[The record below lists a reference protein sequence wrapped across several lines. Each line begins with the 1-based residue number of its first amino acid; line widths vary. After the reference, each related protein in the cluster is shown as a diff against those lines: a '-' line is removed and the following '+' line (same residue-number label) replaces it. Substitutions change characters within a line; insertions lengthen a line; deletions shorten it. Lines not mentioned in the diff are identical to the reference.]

1 MPALSVVFSVSAD
14 GRSVAEALVEDASEA
29 AALLAAARE
38 AGSDLAWAH
47 AEADLSALGFRQT
60 WGYRRLEGPSAG
72 VGSDGGPARA
82 GQPSD
87 VRPLPATEDSAQ
99 LWAEAFRGQWGHKT
113 PGQWPLDLPPGT
125 ITLALRRNGRPVG
138 VCRVEPD
145 TGLIDGPGLVAE
157 CRDAAGYA
165 SLLAAALAA
174 VRTSSATLESWGDG
188 PDRVEVCE
196 RFGLVTAQYRPG
208 WESDLRS

>member
-1 MPALSVVFSVSAD
+1 MPGLSVVFSVSAD
-14 GRSVAEALVEDASEA
+14 GRSVAEALIEDASEA
-29 AALLAAARE
+29 AALLAAARG

-47 AEADLSALGFRQT
+47 AAADLSAFGFRQT

-72 VGSDGGPARA
+72 VGSGGPARA

-87 VRPLPATEDSAQ
+87 VGPLPAAEDSAR
-99 LWAEAFRGQWGHKT
+99 LWAEAFRAQWGHKT
-113 PGQWPLDLPPGT
+113 PGQWPFDLPAGT
-125 ITLALRRNGRPVG
+125 ITLALRRDGRPVG

-196 RFGLVTAQYRPG
+196 RFGLVTAQYCSG
-208 WESDLRS
+208 WEFDLRS

>member
-1 MPALSVVFSVSAD
+1 MSVVFSISAD
-14 GRSVAEALVEDASEA
+14 GRSVAEALIEDAGEA
-29 AALLAAARE
+29 EALLAAGRE

-47 AEADLSALGFRQT
+47 AAADLSALGFRQT

-72 VGSDGGPARA
+72 AAGSGGGPAGA
-82 GQPSD
+82 GQAPD
-87 VRPLPATEDSAQ
+87 VGPLPAAEDSAQ

-113 PGQWPLDLPPGT
+113 PEQWPFDLPAGT
-125 ITLALRRNGRPVG
+125 VTLALRLDGRPVG

-165 SLLAAALAA
+165 SLLAAAIAV
-174 VRTSSATLESWGDG
+174 VRTPTATLESWGDG

-208 WESDLRS
+208 WEFDLRS